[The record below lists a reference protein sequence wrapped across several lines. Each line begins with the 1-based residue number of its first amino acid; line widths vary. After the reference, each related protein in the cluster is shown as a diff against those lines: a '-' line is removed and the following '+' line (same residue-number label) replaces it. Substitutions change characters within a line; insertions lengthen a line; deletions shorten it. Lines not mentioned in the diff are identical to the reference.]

1 MGYFTEKERYELEA
15 LRKAGISVTRIA
27 EQLGKCERTI
37 YYELSRGT
45 VELIDSELKPYK
57 MYCADVGQR
66 KSVEAQRNKGASLKA
81 SGDSEFIKTVEN
93 LIADKRYS
101 PYAVACALKALEGIT
116 NVCTVTIYNY
126 IKRGFFTRIRQNDMP
141 YIKKKGKYQ
150 KVKRVPVRNALKP
163 LIEQRDRD
171 ILNRLD
177 FGHWEMDTV
186 YSGKGIS
193 KACLLVLT
201 ERLSRLD
208 LLLKMPDRTMKS
220 TVETLD
226 KLNEFYGD
234 KNFRK
239 LFKTITCDNGSEFSD
254 YEGITKNG
262 RTKLYY
268 CHPYCSGERG
278 SNENNNKFVRRWIP
292 KGDDIGLYTD
302 EEIEEMQYWMNHY
315 PRKQF
320 NGKSSIE
327 IAQMHKEGKLLLCN
341 MSKIKKPAISS

>member
-1 MGYFTEKERYELEA
+1 MAYITEKERYEIEA
-15 LRKAGISVTRIA
+15 LRKAGISVAKIA
-27 EQLGKCERTI
+27 HQLGKCERTI
-37 YYELSRGT
+37 YYELGRGT
-45 VELIDSELKPYK
+45 VELIDTHLKPYK
-57 MYCADVGQR
+57 VYCADVAQR
-66 KSVEAQRNKGASLKA
+66 KTDEAQRHKGADLKA
-81 SGDSEFIKTVEN
+81 SGDTEFIKTVEN

-101 PYAVACALKALEGIT
+101 PYAVACALKTMEGVT
-116 NVCTVTIYNY
+116 SVCTVTIYNY
-126 IKRGFFTRIRQNDMP
+126 IKRGFFSRVKQNDMP
-141 YIKKKGKYQ
+141 YVKNERKNKKIK
-150 KVKRVPVRNALKP
+150 RIPVRNALKP
-163 LIEQRDRD
+163 LIEQRDKEV
-171 ILNRLD
+171 LERLD

-186 YSGKGIS
+186 YSGRGIS

-226 KLNEFYGD
+226 KLNKFYGD

-302 EEIEEMQYWMNHY
+302 EEIAEMQDWMNHY

-320 NGKSSIE
+320 KGKSSID
-327 IAQMHKEGKLLLCN
+327 IAQMHKEGKLLLCT
-341 MSKIKKPAISS
+341 MPKFKKPAISS